1 MKKGNAIALL
11 PIGVFL
17 CIYLGIGILFE
28 YVMKIPMGFYNV
40 PIIIAFLA
48 AGLIGGFY
56 LARESI
62 QTGYTGALMCWTV
75 VFTPI
80 GTAASLVL
88 GKIVTK
94 STIENCGADGEGIKY
109 AAAKAAG
116 FTTAN
121 QEGSEESPA
130 I

>member
-1 MKKGNAIALL
+1 MTMISLHGKRLAKKKRRSVIDHL
-11 PIGVFL
+11 
-17 CIYLGIGILFE
+17 
-28 YVMKIPMGFYNV
+28 
-40 PIIIAFLA
+40 
-48 AGLIGGFY
+48 AGLGFTNRLALY
-56 LARESI
+56 IARESI